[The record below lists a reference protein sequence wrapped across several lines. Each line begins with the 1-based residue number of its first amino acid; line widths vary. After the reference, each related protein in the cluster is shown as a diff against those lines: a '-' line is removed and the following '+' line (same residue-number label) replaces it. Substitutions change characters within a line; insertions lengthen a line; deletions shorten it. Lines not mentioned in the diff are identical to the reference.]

1 MAFPVEIMGLNEGTF
16 PNVIKTLLLDDS
28 SFDRARIRRMSG
40 STNLMVDLTEVSSIS
55 QMKEAVALRSFD
67 LILIDYR
74 LPEGDGL
81 DVLSHIHQSELN
93 SDVATIMISGEGDMQ
108 TAVAAMRNGCHDY
121 LTKDVMTANQL
132 GFAMVGAMQSAQAG
146 RDMATQTI
154 HQQEIIRQGLTA
166 ALMDDGVRGSI
177 VTLFKDQLQSSLGS
191 NIYTTQDH
199 STLDALLATL
209 DDDDEF
215 IFN

>member
-1 MAFPVEIMGLNEGTF
+1 MAFPTEIMGPNEGAF
-16 PNVIKTLLLDDS
+16 PNIIKTLLLDDS

-40 STNLMVDLTEVSSIS
+40 STNLTLDLTEVSSIS
-55 QMKEAVALRSFD
+55 QMKEAVALRSID

-93 SDVATIMISGEGDMQ
+93 NDAATIMISGEGDMQ

-132 GFAMVGAMQSAQAG
+132 GFAMVGGMQSAQVG
-146 RDMATQTI
+146 RDMVAQTM

-166 ALMDDGVRGSI
+166 ALMDDGGRGSI
-177 VTLFKDQLQSSLGS
+177 ATLLKDQLQSSMS
-191 NIYTTQDH
+191 PNTYIPQDH
-199 STLDALLATL
+199 STLDTLLVTL